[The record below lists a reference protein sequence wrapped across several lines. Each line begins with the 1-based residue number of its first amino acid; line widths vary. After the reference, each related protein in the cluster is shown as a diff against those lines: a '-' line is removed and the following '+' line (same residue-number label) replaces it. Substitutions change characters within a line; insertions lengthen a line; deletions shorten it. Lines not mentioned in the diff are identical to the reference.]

1 MSNTRNIVIMFSDN
15 TWTQITVPVEASV
28 TYCVTNEAEELR
40 KVAVSWAIGEIEGA
54 RSISISKARLQ
65 AAAPEMYAALE
76 SIAAMTDADDDGSYR
91 ADDREGCLDTVY
103 AVAKAALRKADGV
116 VKHNGTEEE

>member
-76 SIAAMTDADDDGSYR
+76 SIAAMTDADDDDS
-91 ADDREGCLDTVY
+91 
-103 AVAKAALRKADGV
+103 
-116 VKHNGTEEE
+116 